1 MTKEQIIEALKMAAK
16 SYESYYIADNVR
28 QAMMQLPNP
37 GELVEPILDIIGSNP
52 TVDFG
57 TLGDLVHYA
66 ECFYKKG
73 YEELLIASVR
83 KNPTSH
89 NIWMV
94 HRCYNDFNNPLH
106 DKFADL
112 IRELRE
118 SANIS
123 DEIKN
128 AIEEFSW

>member
-1 MTKEQIIEALKMAAK
+1 MTKEQIIEALKVAAK
-16 SYESYYIADNVR
+16 PYESYYIADDVR
-28 QAMMQLPNP
+28 QAMMQLSNQK
-37 GELVEPILDIIGSNP
+37 ELVEPILEIIETNP
-52 TVDFG
+52 NIDFG
-57 TLGDLVHYA
+57 TPGDLVHYV
-66 ECFYKKG
+66 ECFYKKE

-83 KNPTSH
+83 KNPTVH
-89 NIWMV
+89 NIWMI
-94 HRCYNDFNNPLH
+94 HRCCNDVKNPLH

-128 AIEEFSW
+128 AIEEFTW

>member
-1 MTKEQIIEALKMAAK
+1 MQSVNYFLWMGEAGEPADT
-16 SYESYYIADNVR
+16 SYE
-28 QAMMQLPNP
+28 
-37 GELVEPILDIIGSNP
+37 
-52 TVDFG
+52 
-57 TLGDLVHYA
+57 
-66 ECFYKKG
+66 

-83 KNPTSH
+83 KNPTVH
-89 NIWMV
+89 NIWMI
-94 HRCYNDFNNPLH
+94 HRCYNDVKNPLH

-128 AIEEFSW
+128 AIEKFTW